1 MKIRRSNKLRPIN
14 VIFQYR
20 SLFIVAIFAIVISAQ
35 SPDRKWRLGASGE
48 IKLRE
53 NCDFVGGNYDAR
65 LRVASL
71 ASCEDICLVDQ
82 RCSHFTY
89 NFYGTCFLKTLPP
102 GKLENSLEN
111 GFFNPTC
118 GYVINRVTFSLIG
131 NL

>member
-1 MKIRRSNKLRPIN
+1 MTARRTNKLRPIY
-14 VIFQYR
+14 VIIQYR
-20 SLFIVAIFAIVISAQ
+20 SLFVVVIFAIAISAQ
-35 SPDRKWRLGASGE
+35 SSDRKWKSGASGE
-48 IKLRE
+48 MKFSE
-53 NCDFVGGNYDAR
+53 NCDFVGGDYDGR

-102 GKLENSLEN
+102 GKLEKSLES

-118 GYVINRVTFSLIG
+118 GYVIDRVNIWF
-131 NL
+131 NN